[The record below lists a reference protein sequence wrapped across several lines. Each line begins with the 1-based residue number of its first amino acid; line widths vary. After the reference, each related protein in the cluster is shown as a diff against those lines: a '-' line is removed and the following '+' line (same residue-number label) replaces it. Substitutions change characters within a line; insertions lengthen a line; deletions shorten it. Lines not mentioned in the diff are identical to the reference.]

1 MTIIVLTVEF
11 LKNSRS
17 YRRYLTRMFGI
28 LWKLDYFGVLRF
40 LFEVSRRLVN
50 FQYKVCFITSHGS
63 VICAAAIAGSIH
75 GHFILLQNK
84 QAFNHS
90 FSLQLLSLQC
100 NAPRLPDSRYHG
112 KINIQRL
119 IFFHGYT
126 FVTAFWGWRRDYAI
140 HVPPL
145 YSTEAHKAGDITG
158 SPHWRL
164 NIG

>member
-1 MTIIVLTVEF
+1 
-11 LKNSRS
+11 
-17 YRRYLTRMFGI
+17 MFGI
-28 LWKLDYFGVLRF
+28 LGKLDYFGVLRF

-50 FQYKVCFITSHGS
+50 FQYKVCFITSHRS

-100 NAPRLPDSRYHG
+100 NAPRLLDSRCHG
-112 KINIQRL
+112 KINIHRTTFNIFPRL
-119 IFFHGYT
+119 RVRNCLLRMASGLRNT
-126 FVTAFWGWRRDYAI
+126 RT
-140 HVPPL
+140 PL
-145 YSTEAHKAGDITG
+145 YSAEAHKAGDITG